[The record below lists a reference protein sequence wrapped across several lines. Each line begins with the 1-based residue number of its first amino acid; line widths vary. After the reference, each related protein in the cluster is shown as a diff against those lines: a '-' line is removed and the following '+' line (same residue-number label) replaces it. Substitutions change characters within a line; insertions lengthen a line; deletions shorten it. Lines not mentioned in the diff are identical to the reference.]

1 MSFPHIMATN
11 ITCKQLF
18 KNVQEAS
25 DVYND
30 DNGKYSV
37 SFLNTEKQKYNTF
50 QNELK

>member
-1 MSFPHIMATN
+1 MGTN

-25 DVYND
+25 DVYNMIMISII
-30 DNGKYSV
+30 SV

-50 QNELK
+50 QDELK